1 MLKRLTSATAT
12 TNSSSYYPAWS
23 EQFAYDG
30 FGNLTSKTMNGTQQS
45 IAVNS
50 PTNQLSSAAYDANGN
65 MLTGSGATL
74 TYNEDNRMSSATVT
88 GGGMEYY
95 YYTPDGKRFWR
106 QMTDGSIR
114 FTLWGAQGEQLGVY
128 YGDDAPISPQTMSVF
143 FSGRLIYQGQTHY
156 GTGYGPQPYQYG
168 NVPGFV
174 LPDRLGSNDSG
185 GMMYPYGETPGV
197 AGQDQVEF
205 ATYNRD
211 SYTGFDNA
219 VNRVYNSFAG
229 RFNTA
234 DPYKASAGPSD
245 PGTWNRYSYTAG
257 DPVNRR
263 DPSGLLFQDPGSYA
277 SYEDCISNAFYG
289 SGDCPINDDDD
300 GATWALAC
308 QDLLPNPAC
317 YSRTYAVPPG
327 AGNGGSSAPPTCSG
341 VLLSEVQ
348 LFLQQDDP
356 KLLAWDP
363 DLASQFVA
371 TGATDGVDPRLM
383 ASIATLESGHGG
395 AFGGTNNP
403 FGLGPKLNFDAPL
416 AAVRSLGRTLMHL
429 IGYGD
434 NTVTKLYSGLP
445 GISDSHRGY
454 SQVPGYCQTSV
465 SKCVAAGVTVSGF
478 LSSFAASPGV
488 GLTAGNPNNLKFPCP

>member
-211 SYTGFDNA
+211 SYTRFDNA

-257 DPVNRR
+257 DPVNRI
-263 DPSGLLFQDPGSYA
+263 DPRGLLFGNPPSYDDYLECVADGGWGYNGCLIDDEDPCGGDDIAPVPGCYQPYPTNNNGTSPGNNFTNEDAKQAA
-277 SYEDCISNAFYG
+277 SG
-289 SGDCPINDDDD
+289 
-300 GATWALAC
+300 ALAI
-308 QDLLPNPAC
+308 PAC
-317 YSRTYAVPPG
+317 LNLIFGGTKWDTTKGAQNQLAIRDVLSSSQLPPG
-327 AGNGGSSAPPTCSG
+327 APPLGAAVVQGTPTQWGSSEPWAENNGSAIYLNDLYFPSDTVANIKTPWGAS
-341 VLLSEVQ
+341 LSAVQ
-348 LFLQQDDP
+348 VFNHD
-356 KLLAWDP
+356 
-363 DLASQFVA
+363 
-371 TGATDGVDPRLM
+371 
-383 ASIATLESGHGG
+383 HN
-395 AFGGTNNP
+395 TN
-403 FGLGPKLNFDAPL
+403 
-416 AAVRSLGRTLMHL
+416 
-429 IGYGD
+429 
-434 NTVTKLYSGLP
+434 
-445 GISDSHRGY
+445 
-454 SQVPGYCQTSV
+454 
-465 SKCVAAGVTVSGF
+465 
-478 LSSFAASPGV
+478 
-488 GLTAGNPNNLKFPCP
+488 LTPIQIE